1 MSHEN
6 LTNMQAHQGGYSRSL
21 FGQQQMMMVDP
32 SSTEVRD
39 IGVQTGVDGVDV
51 VKNDV
56 EQKDQGEEWVDLGG
70 TEDMV
75 FEEEEEYK
83 CEPVE
88 GDSLEFQNLRKKHK
102 AEMSMNLKSVAKS
115 TT

>member
-1 MSHEN
+1 
-6 LTNMQAHQGGYSRSL
+6 
-21 FGQQQMMMVDP
+21 
-32 SSTEVRD
+32 
-39 IGVQTGVDGVDV
+39 
-51 VKNDV
+51 
-56 EQKDQGEEWVDLGG
+56 
-70 TEDMV
+70 MV